1 MTEVG
6 APQVAV
12 CLPRTRRWWMA
23 QQMDLEQ
30 ELPRELQGDT

>member
-6 APQVAV
+6 APQGVAY
-12 CLPRTRRWWMA
+12 PQRTRRWWMA